1 LNKDFTSKEYLEL
14 YPNEETIKNS
24 SFKKIKQLEKN
35 KNLVRDRTHEHQ
47 VLE

>member
-24 SFKKIKQLEKN
+24 SFQKKKTIGKKIKI
-35 KNLVRDRTHEHQ
+35 
-47 VLE
+47 

>member
-24 SFKKIKQLEKN
+24 GFQKKKNNWKKIKI
-35 KNLVRDRTHEHQ
+35 
-47 VLE
+47 

>member
-24 SFKKIKQLEKN
+24 SFQKKKKTIGKKIKI
-35 KNLVRDRTHEHQ
+35 
-47 VLE
+47 